1 LFFYIYILIIIIIF
15 FSNNKKQKM
24 SSDLFRNQKDSN
36 SKPIPIPWLGSTRE
50 HTTIPNW
57 LSGVYFQIGPGYLYL
72 SSLKNL

>member
-1 LFFYIYILIIIIIF
+1 
-15 FSNNKKQKM
+15 M